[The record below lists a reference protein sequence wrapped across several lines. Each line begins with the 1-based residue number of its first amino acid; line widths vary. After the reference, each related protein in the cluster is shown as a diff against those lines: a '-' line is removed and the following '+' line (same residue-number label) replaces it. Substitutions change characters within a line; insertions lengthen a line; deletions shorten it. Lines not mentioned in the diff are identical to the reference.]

1 MGSAVWMEGG
11 GVVYAPT
18 SYCVDIHPHMGARS
32 AEAIARRAEKR
43 GRTVDEQKKADRES
57 DARRSQAAAAASES
71 GSDRKGKAAPPP
83 PTTASDAT
91 KSVPAVAAG
100 RTAAAVTVGT
110 PVWKLDEKP
119 GAGGKLKKD
128 AKGGWMCNG
137 LPGQVCGFINFAYRE
152 TCKQCEARRLLPA
165 AGSGGGGGGGK
176 SPKKRPRDAGGADAA
191 AGGHTATATRPA
203 AGVGGGGGQKKG
215 EGRGGGAAAEGSG
228 TAWEGSNL
236 PGAAEA
242 NAALR
247 QQYLADPSQLSDA
260 DRARA
265 EALISRSERK
275 RADKD
280 ARRAARQHAGLAGRG
295 GGGRRG
301 GGQHGA
307 AGGGG
312 RGVGR
317 GKGGGGGGGTSST
330 STMSLSSERG
340 PPPSKRP
347 RKE

>member
-1 MGSAVWMEGG
+1 
-11 GVVYAPT
+11 
-18 SYCVDIHPHMGARS
+18 MGARS

-152 TCKQCEARRLLPA
+152 TCKQCEARRLLPT
-165 AGSGGGGGGGK
+165 AGGGGGGGGGGK
-176 SPKKRPRDAGGADAA
+176 SPKKRPRDAGGADTA

-203 AGVGGGGGQKKG
+203 ADVGGGGGGGGLKKG

-280 ARRAARQHAGLAGRG
+280 ARGGQHAGLAGRG
-295 GGGRRG
+295 GGGRR
-301 GGQHGA
+301 A
-307 AGGGG
+307 AA
-312 RGVGR
+312 
-317 GKGGGGGGGTSST
+317 S
-330 STMSLSSERG
+330 RG
-340 PPPSKRP
+340 PPAAVAAAMDAAREAAAAAA
-347 RKE
+347 RVARAR